1 MKLKRDD
8 LLPALDA
15 LMPIAGRRTTLPA
28 LNCIRLEGNN
38 GHLSLRA
45 SNLDCDSTINIPC
58 TGKIAPVCVPARV
71 LHAATD
77 GDADTITFEPEE
89 KLRLRVIGNGEAR
102 LACLDP
108 EEFVAEPDKSGKA
121 IGVNPLDLARAIKS
135 VAWAASLPD
144 ALRLPQV
151 YVYLS
156 AKEIHCIGTDK
167 KTFASIR
174 LLSIAADCK
183 FMVPEAQAG
192 MFSEALTLPG
202 AQLFV
207 GEKNCSVEHDSGRVF
222 VRLAEGGGPDPRRVM
237 ESPKEPIGEVAVVPW
252 ITALSTCCELSSDKD
267 NYTVVRTEF
276 EPNGIDVL
284 FNGGANGYE
293 TKVPGSF
300 EKWTCTLDARRA
312 VKALKQFDAEKV
324 KLFRWGDMG
333 LLAEAG
339 EMSIGLALMRNQ

>member
-121 IGVNPLDLARAIKS
+121 IGVNTSDLAKAIGS
-135 VAWAASLPD
+135 VAWAAALPD
-144 ALRLPQV
+144 ANGLPWV

-156 AKEIHCIGTDK
+156 PKEILCAGSDR
-167 KTFASIR
+167 KTFAYYSVPAIAVECKFCIPVAQAALLVDALKADGAVLR
-174 LLSIAADCK
+174 VGDKNAHVKHAAGELSVKLMENPGPDVRKAFQSSPSVLLGNFSRRTLLAEISKCCSLSLDSFAPVLIVFGPGGLSI
-183 FMVPEAQAG
+183 
-192 MFSEALTLPG
+192 
-202 AQLFV
+202 
-207 GEKNCSVEHDSGRVF
+207 N
-222 VRLAEGGGPDPRRVM
+222 
-237 ESPKEPIGEVAVVPW
+237 
-252 ITALSTCCELSSDKD
+252 
-267 NYTVVRTEF
+267 
-276 EPNGIDVL
+276 
-284 FNGGANGYE
+284 FNGGANGYSS
-293 TKVPGSF
+293 TIPGKFKPF
-300 EKWTCTLDARRA
+300 EVKLDAFRLC
-312 VKALKQFDAEKV
+312 KALKEFNTDEVAVSQWDV
-324 KLFRWGDMG
+324 GIRIDGG
-333 LLAEAG
+333 LIVGVAG
-339 EMSIGLALMRNQ
+339 LCK